1 MKIVAETLCELNLDL
16 CSVALVFCFL
26 FNELESNESQFAA
39 KMVAALKYRLAAG
52 TNTKLLS
59 GALYLKHEKHFGAKM
74 KNIGVKLKS
83 KTQEVMNPQ
92 RPYRTYIANQKKLPN
107 LLQRYPI
114 DLTE

>member
-1 MKIVAETLCELNLDL
+1 MLKIIKEALDPVKIVAETLCELNLDL

-26 FNELESNESQFAA
+26 FNKLESNESQFAA

-83 KTQEVMNPQ
+83 KTQAA
-92 RPYRTYIANQKKLPN
+92 TTANKL
-107 LLQRYPI
+107 
-114 DLTE
+114 